1 MPLLSY
7 VTNFGDPYLTIPLA
21 ALILLWLAMMRSW
34 RAALFWA
41 GGMTLGAS
49 VVAASRVVHVIWG
62 IEVPALN
69 FTVVSGHAMLA
80 GAVYPTVFSL
90 CDNRTRRGAVV
101 GPYAGGLLLATAIG
115 ASRILLGYHSTAEV
129 VCGLVAGMLVAT
141 LTCFQFTFAHTLFG
155 KPGGFTLHDPTLF
168 AAAALAAVVMYH
180 GKVAPVSAR
189 IDRDAVGL
197 SQWSK
202 AQAERIRQ

>member
-7 VTNFGDPYLTIPLA
+7 VTNFGDPYLTVPLA
-21 ALILLWLAMMRSW
+21 ALILLWLALMRSW
-34 RAALFWA
+34 RATLFWA

-49 VVAASRVVHVIWG
+49 VVAASRVMHVIWG
-62 IEVPALN
+62 VEIEALN

-90 CDNRTRRGAVV
+90 CDGRTRRGAGI
-101 GPYAGGLLLATAIG
+101 GPYAGGLMLAAVIG
-115 ASRILLGYHSTAEV
+115 MSRILLGYHSTAEV
-129 VCGLVAGMLVAT
+129 ICGLAAGVLVAT
-141 LTCFQFTFAHTLFG
+141 PTCFQFAFAPMLSG
-155 KPGGFTLHDPTLF
+155 KPGGWTLHDPTLF

-202 AQAERIRQ
+202 TQVERIRQ

>member
-7 VTNFGDPYLTIPLA
+7 LTNFGDPYLTVPLA
-21 ALILLWLAMMRSW
+21 ALVLLWLAMMRSW
-34 RAALFWA
+34 GATLYWA
-41 GGMTLGAS
+41 GGMTLGAAL
-49 VVAASRVVHVIWG
+49 VAASRVAHVLWG
-62 IEVPALN
+62 VEIAALN

-90 CDNRTRRGAVV
+90 CDDRTRKAALI

-115 ASRILLGYHSTAEV
+115 VSRILLGYHSTAEV
-129 VCGLVAGMLVAT
+129 VCGLAAGMLIAT
-141 LTCFQFTFAHTLFG
+141 ATCFRFTFAHTLFG
-155 KPGGFTLHDPTLF
+155 QPGGLRLHDPSLF

-202 AQAERIRQ
+202 TQVERMRQ